1 MRFHLAEGIDG
12 NHRGLSQ
19 KDFSSGVDGGGNG
32 FFNSYADEKIPTAVI
47 PAQAGIHC
55 PMLGKRCFIK
65 VCLNLLLDSRLR
77 GNDGILFIT
86 LIFSRKI

>member
-1 MRFHLAEGIDG
+1 
-12 NHRGLSQ
+12 
-19 KDFSSGVDGGGNG
+19 
-32 FFNSYADEKIPTAVI
+32 
-47 PAQAGIHC
+47 
-55 PMLGKRCFIK
+55 MLGKRCFIK